1 MKKLLLTAFLAAC
14 VDLSYGAG
22 FALYEYSGRS
32 TAMGGAVM
40 ASSAEPASL
49 AANPA
54 LITELDGT
62 QMQLG
67 GTVVTAHAK
76 TTINSKTT
84 GLDETRGLQR
94 DVWFLP
100 NFYITHKWS
109 EDVTFGL
116 GAFSRFGLGGT
127 YKNHSDWYGSYLAYK
142 VKLETFSF
150 TPTIAI
156 KANDQLSMAMGLE
169 AMTIDFTQNSNGPFP
184 PGSTYEIHGD
194 GLSWGGN
201 FSLIYRPEWAEK
213 WSIGAMYRTK
223 VKQNLNGYI
232 HTSTGGTISTPVPTT
247 TPPYY
252 TLEEVVRH
260 ADAKGSITLPDS
272 LSLGVAFRPDEN
284 WTFEVGAVGTMWSSY
299 DQITIEY
306 KDQESAPTIHNRKE
320 YKDTIRANF
329 GMEYQFIPKWFARAG
344 YVYDKSPIN
353 EHAMDTL
360 VPVDDRHLASIGL
373 GYKGETW
380 SADFA
385 YTHIFGRHLTGDSNT
400 QFGDRAMRYS
410 GGRSDMFA
418 FTVGYKF

>member
-1 MKKLLLTAFLAAC
+1 MKKLLTAALLCGLLT
-14 VDLSYGAG
+14 DLSYGAG
-22 FALYEYSGRS
+22 FALYEFSGRS

-40 ASSAEPASL
+40 ANTAEPASL

-54 LITELDGT
+54 LITELEGT
-62 QMQLG
+62 QLQLG
-67 GTVVTAHAK
+67 GTVVTAHAR
-76 TTINSKTT
+76 TTVARDARELK
-84 GLDETRGLQR
+84 R
-94 DVWFLP
+94 DVWYLP
-100 NFYITHKWS
+100 NFYLTHKWS
-109 EDVTFGL
+109 DDVSFGI

-127 YKNHSDWYGSYLAYK
+127 YKNWDTWKGSQFAYK

-169 AMTIDFTQNSNGPFP
+169 AMTIDFTQNSVANYSPLY
-184 PGSTYEIHGD
+184 TYEIHGT
-194 GLSWGGN
+194 GVGWGGN
-201 FSLIYRPEWAEK
+201 FSLIYRPQWAEK
-213 WSIGAMYRTK
+213 WSWGAMYRTK

-232 HTSTGGTISTPVPTT
+232 HTSTGTDLAVA
-247 TPPYY
+247 
-252 TLEEVVRH
+252 LLH

-272 LSLGVAFRPDEN
+272 ISTGISFRPNEN
-284 WTFEVGAVGTMWSSY
+284 WTLEIGAVGTMWSSY

-306 KDQESAPTIHNRKE
+306 KDRETAPTIHNRKD

-329 GMEYQFIPKWFARAG
+329 GAEYQFVPKWFARAG

-353 EHAMDTL
+353 EHNMDTL
-360 VPVDDRHLASIGL
+360 VPVDDRHLVSLGL

-385 YTHIFGRHLTGDSNT
+385 YAHIFARHLSGERPATGGV
-400 QFGDRAMRYS
+400 FIPMKYE

-418 FTVGYKF
+418 LTVGYKF

>member
-1 MKKLLLTAFLAAC
+1 MKKLLAVLLVTAFCA
-14 VDLSYGAG
+14 DISYGAG

-40 ASSAEPASL
+40 ASSAEAASL
-49 AANPA
+49 ASNPA
-54 LITELDGT
+54 LITELEGT
-62 QMQLG
+62 QVQLG

-76 TTINSKTT
+76 TTVAGSAR
-84 GLDETRGLQR
+84 ELQR
-94 DVWFLP
+94 DVWYLP

-109 EDVTFGL
+109 DEISFGL
-116 GAFSRFGLGGT
+116 GGFSRYGLGGT
-127 YKNHSDWYGSYLAYK
+127 YKNWQTWVGSQLAYK

-156 KANDQLSMAMGLE
+156 KASDQLSMAMGLE
-169 AMTIDFTQNSNGPFP
+169 AMTIDFTQHSLASASPLV
-184 PGSTYEIHGD
+184 TYEIHGD

-213 WSIGAMYRTK
+213 WSVGALYRTK

-232 HTSTGGTISTPVPTT
+232 HTSTGTNLAPALLHSN
-247 TPPYY
+247 
-252 TLEEVVRH
+252 
-260 ADAKGSITLPDS
+260 AKGSITLPDS
-272 LSLGVAFRPDEN
+272 FATGIAFRPDEN
-284 WTFEVGAVGTMWSSY
+284 WTFEIGAVATMWSSY

-306 KDQESAPTIHNRKE
+306 KDQETAPTIHNKKE

-329 GMEYQFIPKWFARAG
+329 GAEYQFIPKWFARAG

-360 VPVDDRHLASIGL
+360 VPVDDRHIASVGL

-385 YTHIFGRHLTGDSNT
+385 YAHIFARHLSGDSNA
-400 QFGDRAMRYS
+400 QFGDLPMKYEQ
-410 GGRSDMFA
+410 GRGDMFA
-418 FTVGYKF
+418 LTVGYKF

>member
-1 MKKLLLTAFLAAC
+1 MKKLVLVALISSLCA
-14 VDLSYGAG
+14 DLSYGAG
-22 FALYEYSGRS
+22 FALYEFSGRS

-49 AANPA
+49 ATNPA

-67 GTVVTAHAK
+67 GTVVTAHAR
-76 TTINSKTT
+76 TTINSPLTNKN
-84 GLDETRGLQR
+84 ETRGLKH

-100 NFYITHKWS
+100 NFYITHKWNDNIS
-109 EDVTFGL
+109 FGL
-116 GAFSRFGLGGT
+116 GAFSRYGLGGT
-127 YKNHSDWYGSYLAYK
+127 YDDNKNWYGSKLAYK

-169 AMTIDFTQNSNGPFP
+169 AMTIDFTQHSRGFGANDS
-184 PGSTYEIHGD
+184 YEIHGD
-194 GLSWGGN
+194 GVSWGGN

-213 WSIGAMYRTK
+213 WSLGAMYRTK
-223 VKQNLNGYI
+223 VKQELNGYI
-232 HTSTGGTISTPVPTT
+232 HTSTGGILKD
-247 TPPYY
+247 PYAR
-252 TLEEVVRH
+252 EIVRN
-260 ADAKGSITLPDS
+260 ANAKGSITLPDS
-272 LSLGVAFRPDEN
+272 FSLGVAFRPDEN
-284 WTFEVGAVGTMWSSY
+284 WTFELGAVGTMWSSY

-306 KDQESAPTIHNRKE
+306 KDDEAAPTIHNRKE

-329 GMEYQFIPKWFARAG
+329 GVEYQFIPKWFARMG

-360 VPVDDRHLASIGL
+360 VPVDDRHLGSIGF

-380 SADFA
+380 SADLA
-385 YTHIFGRHLTGDSNT
+385 YTHIFARHLSGDSNT

-418 FTVGYKF
+418 LTVGYKF

>member
-1 MKKLLLTAFLAAC
+1 MKKLLIAALCCGLLT
-14 VDLSYGAG
+14 DLTYGAG
-22 FALYEYSGRS
+22 FALYEFSGRS

-40 ASSAEPASL
+40 ASTAEPASL
-49 AANPA
+49 ATNPA

-62 QMQLG
+62 QVQLG

-76 TTINSKTT
+76 TSINNKIT
-84 GLDETRGLQR
+84 GLDETRSLKR
-94 DVWFLP
+94 DVWLLP

-109 EDVTFGL
+109 DDITFGL
-116 GAFSRFGLGGT
+116 GGFSRFGLGGT
-127 YKNHSDWYGSYLAYK
+127 YRDNHTWYGSNLAYK

-156 KANDQLSMAMGLE
+156 KANDELSMAMGLE
-169 AMTIDFTQNSNGPFP
+169 AMTIDFTQNSRYGAGTPLP
-184 PGSTYEIHGD
+184 ASSYEIHGN

-201 FSLIYRPEWAEK
+201 FSLIYRPQWAEK
-213 WSIGAMYRTK
+213 WSVGALYRTK

-232 HTSTGGTISTPVPTT
+232 HTSTGGIIVDPITHTEI
-247 TPPYY
+247 
-252 TLEEVVRH
+252 VRH
-260 ADAKGSITLPDS
+260 ANAKGAITLPDS
-272 LSLGVAFRPDEN
+272 LSVGVAFRPDEK
-284 WTFEVGAVGTMWSSY
+284 WTFELGAVGTMWSAY

-306 KDQESAPTIHNRKE
+306 KDTETAPTIHNKKE

-329 GMEYQFIPKWFARAG
+329 GVEYQFIPKWFARAG

-360 VPVDDRHLASIGL
+360 VPVDDRHIASLGL

-385 YTHIFGRHLTGDSNT
+385 YAHLFGRSLKGDSNT
-400 QFGDRAMRYS
+400 QFGDRDMRYS

-418 FTVGYKF
+418 LTIGYKF